1 MPTNNS
7 NPKHI
12 YNIYFDSTGEERR
25 QSLHDYINNGPLTD
39 SRTGAELE
47 AWETVDFGE
56 ELPDWD
62 EK

>member
-1 MPTNNS
+1 MSNNEP

-12 YNIYFDSTGEERR
+12 YNIYHDSSGEERR
-25 QSLHDYINNGPLTD
+25 QSTHDYINKGPLLD
-39 SRTGAELE
+39 SRTGDELE